1 MRHTRSR
8 IGNERGATLVFVAML
23 LVALFGLF
31 SVAVDVG
38 MWLNTRGEAQRVA
51 DAAALAG
58 AGIYMY
64 NEGDPDRPADMVA
77 AADSAA
83 RDFAGR
89 NYVGTT
95 VLDADLDS
103 PGSPGPYP
111 CSTGGDVTVCVRP
124 DSQLVRVAVRGRRP
138 SIFSFMVGADSL
150 PVAARAA
157 ARVVQAGAASCV
169 KPFAIPDMW
178 RESTQDNSPAN
189 RVWDFDRGAGCNG
202 RNCAQPEVWS
212 FDPAAGDVYD
222 REQYGYGTGY
232 RNDRVDWRSQRHT
245 ADYGRR
251 VPIKIQSAQDVNVA
265 SYWYPWVIPGSN
277 NRGMQAVVDN
287 IGTCVNR
294 AEIGEQVEQYGTETK
309 NGNGP
314 QPIYRAM
321 QDLVALD
328 PDPYWDESTNTVVYP
343 AGSTS
348 PYKGDWRSSPRVIT
362 IAVFNPEDMAP
373 GKNYMEFVDFVQLF
387 LEDPDREYAS
397 VNQGHKRP
405 ITGRMIH
412 YVAGETGPESGN
424 LVRILQL
431 VQ

>member
-1 MRHTRSR
+1 MRRAKSR
-8 IGNERGATLVFVAML
+8 LADERGATLVFVALL

-64 NEGDPDRPADMVA
+64 NEGDPERPADMVA
-77 AADSAA
+77 AADSSA
-83 RDFAGR
+83 REFGGR

-95 VLDADLDS
+95 VLDADATS
-103 PGSPGPYP
+103 PGAGGSYP
-111 CSTGGDVTVCVRP
+111 CSAGADMDVCVRP
-124 DSQLVRVAVRGRRP
+124 DSQLVRVTVRGRR
-138 SIFSFMVGADSL
+138 SSLFAWMLGADLL
-150 PVAARAA
+150 PVTARAA

-178 RESTQDNSPAN
+178 REATQDNAPAN

-202 RNCAQPEVWS
+202 GRCDSPEVWS
-212 FDPAAGDVYD
+212 FDPEAGDTYD
-222 REQYGYGTGY
+222 RDLYGYGTDY

-265 SYWYPWVIPGSN
+265 SYWYPWVIPGSE
-277 NRGMQAVVDN
+277 NRGAQAVVEN
-287 IGTCVNR
+287 IAQCVNR
-294 AEIGEQVEQYGTETK
+294 AEIGEQVEQFGTESK
-309 NGNGP
+309 NGNSP
-314 QPIYRAM
+314 MPIYRAI
-321 QDLVALD
+321 QDLVARD
-328 PDPYWDESTNTVVYP
+328 PDPYWDETTNSVAYP
-343 AGSTS
+343 PGSAS
-348 PYKGDWRSSPRVIT
+348 PYRDNWRSSPRVIT
-362 IAVFNPEDMAP
+362 IAVFNPEDMRP

-387 LEDPDREYAS
+387 LEDPDREYAGI
-397 VNQGHKRP
+397 NQGQKRP
-405 ITGRMIH
+405 ITGRMLH
-412 YVAGETGPESGN
+412 YVAGETGPVAGD
-424 LVRILQL
+424 LVRVLQL